1 MGRIHSLI
9 RRLRPRMRFLTLH
22 YAYFTGTCLIS
33 SFILWGAAQPFGS
46 LRYIDA
52 LYLAVSAMTLAG
64 LNTVNLSTLTTF
76 QQLWLFFLIVLGSA
90 IWVSIAVLLTR
101 RRAFEQRFGD
111 IIRAQRLQRRSA
123 RESLQAGPSLSL
135 SRSFRRRGTTS
146 DSFNLRYVPA
156 GSTQAPDR
164 NVVSRQTSGYSF
176 GEQGGGVADLPVA
189 TAAGV
194 EQRQPSG
201 ESAKEKP
208 TASNRKP
215 SVTSTLGSAN
225 PNNRGEENP
234 TRLQRKSS
242 VNSRPTSAN
251 LNSREEYSHL
261 AFASDVLP
269 LREQSS
275 SRYPRPHL
283 LPPYTNYRQRS
294 EPSDCAPRSGEDPA
308 STGHE
313 PLAFLHH
320 VGRNSTF
327 PTLTEEERDKL
338 GGVEYRAVCLL
349 STIVPVYFVAWQF
362 LGGLAV
368 GAYVARNK
376 STVTETNGLA
386 PWWAGFF
393 FAISAFNNS
402 GMSLVDANMV
412 PFRSSTFML
421 ITMGLLILAGNTCY
435 PIFLRWI
442 LYAMLRLLPKHPYF
456 HESRGTL
463 HFLLDH
469 PRRCYTNLF
478 PSPHTWWLLCAVVV
492 LNGIDWVM
500 FEVLNI
506 DNPAVNTIPVGSRVL
521 DGLFQA
527 LCVRNGGFYLVSI
540 SALQLGMQVIYV
552 IMMYISVYPVVITMR
567 NSNVY
572 EERSLGIY
580 ADDLPLASQEPD
592 SQEKNLPGKSP
603 SGRLYFIQQQLRAQ
617 LAYDL
622 WWIALAV
629 IIICIVEAGSFTRD
643 PVTYSAFNI
652 IFETVSAYGTV
663 GISTGLPDQMYSF
676 SGGWHT
682 LSKLVLC
689 AVMLRGRHRGLPVA
703 IDKAILLPGEN
714 LIQAEQEDAH
724 IRLEWTMSRSRS
736 RTMA

>member
-64 LNTVNLSTLTTF
+64 LNTVNLPTLTTF
-76 QQLWLFFLIVLGSA
+76 QQLWLFFLIILGSA

-101 RRAFEQRFGD
+101 RRAFERRFGD
-111 IIRAQRLQRRSA
+111 IIREQRLQRRSA
-123 RESLQAGPSLSL
+123 REPLQAGPSLSL
-135 SRSFRRRGTTS
+135 SRSFRRRGTAS
-146 DSFNLRYVPA
+146 DSLNLRSVPA
-156 GSTQAPDR
+156 GRAQAPDR
-164 NVVSRQTSGYSF
+164 NVVSRQPSSYSSR
-176 GEQGGGVADLPVA
+176 QPGGGTADLPVA

-194 EQRQPSG
+194 EQRQPSR
-201 ESAKEKP
+201 ESAEEKP
-208 TASNRKP
+208 TVLNRKP
-215 SVTSTLGSAN
+215 SVTSTPGSAN
-225 PNNRGEENP
+225 PNNCEEDKP
-234 TRLQRKSS
+234 TRLELKSS
-242 VNSRPTSAN
+242 VNSIPSSAD
-251 LNSREEYSHL
+251 LNNREEYSRL

-269 LREQSS
+269 PREQSS

-283 LPPYTNYRQRS
+283 LPPYTNYRQPS
-294 EPSDCAPRSGEDPA
+294 ELSDRAPRRGQNPDS
-308 STGHE
+308 GHE
-313 PLAFLHH
+313 PLAFLRH

-349 STIVPVYFVAWQF
+349 TIIVPIYFVAWQF

-456 HESRGTL
+456 QESRDTL
-463 HFLLDH
+463 RFLLEH

-478 PSPHTWWLLCAVVV
+478 PSLHTWWLLCAVVV

-552 IMMYISVYPVVITMR
+552 IMMYISVYPLVITMR

-580 ADDLPLASQEPD
+580 ADDMPSASQDPNG
-592 SQEKNLPGKSP
+592 QQKNLPGKTP

-689 AVMLRGRHRGLPVA
+689 VVMLRGRHRGLPVA
-703 IDKAILLPGEN
+703 IDKAILLPGEH
-714 LIQAEQEDAH
+714 LIQAEQEDAY
-724 IRLEWTMSRSRS
+724 IRLERTMSRSRS

>member
-1 MGRIHSLI
+1 SL
-9 RRLRPRMRFLTLH
+9 
-22 YAYFTGTCLIS
+22 
-33 SFILWGAAQPFGS
+33 ILWGAAHPLGS

-52 LYLAVSAMTLAG
+52 LFLAVSAMTLAG
-64 LNTVNLSTLTTF
+64 LNTVNLSTLSTF
-76 QQLWLFFLIVLGSA
+76 QQLLLFFLIILGSA
-90 IWVSIAVLLTR
+90 IWVSIAVLLVR

-111 IIRAQRLQRRSA
+111 IIREQRLQRRSTQG
-123 RESLQAGPSLSL
+123 SLPTGLRLSL
-135 SRSFRRRGTTS
+135 SRSFRRRGTTL
-146 DSFNLRYVPA
+146 DNPNLRSVPT
-156 GSTQAPDR
+156 GNTQAPDC
-164 NVVSRQTSGYSF
+164 NDLSRQPSSHSPR
-176 GEQGGGVADLPVA
+176 ESGGGDVDRPVA

-194 EQRQPSG
+194 EQRQPST
-201 ESAKEKP
+201 ESVESLA
-208 TASNRKP
+208 
-215 SVTSTLGSAN
+215 
-225 PNNRGEENP
+225 
-234 TRLQRKSS
+234 RLDRKSS
-242 VNSRPTSAN
+242 VNSNPSSPNLNNHEEEKPTRLDRKSSNNSTPSYAN
-251 LNSREEYSHL
+251 LNNREEYSRL
-261 AFASDVLP
+261 AFAPDVQP
-269 LREQSS
+269 PREQSS
-275 SRYPRPHL
+275 SRYPRARL
-283 LPPYTNYRQRS
+283 LPPYTNYRR
-294 EPSDCAPRSGEDPA
+294 PSDPADRGPRRGENAA
-308 STGHE
+308 SSGHE
-313 PLAFLHH
+313 PLAFLRH

-327 PTLTEEERDKL
+327 PTLTEEEREKL

-349 STIVPVYFVAWQF
+349 TIIVPVYFVAWQF
-362 LGGLAV
+362 LGGLGVA
-368 GAYVARNK
+368 AYVARNK
-376 STVTETNGLA
+376 STVTETNGLS

-412 PFRSSTFML
+412 PFRSSTYML

-442 LYAMLRLLPKHPYF
+442 LYAMLHLLPKHPYF
-456 HESRGTL
+456 QESRETL
-463 HFLLDH
+463 RFLLDH

-478 PSPHTWWLLCAVVV
+478 PSLHTWWLLCSVVV
-492 LNGIDWVM
+492 LNGIDWVA
-500 FEVLNI
+500 FEVLNV
-506 DNPAVNTIPVGSRVL
+506 DNPAVTAIPLGSRVL

-527 LCVRNGGFYLVSI
+527 LCVRNGGFYVVGI

-580 ADDLPLASQEPD
+580 ADDLPSPWQDPN
-592 SQEKNLPGKSP
+592 SQEKNLAGKTP

-617 LAYDL
+617 LAYDI

-682 LSKLVLC
+682 LSKLILC

-703 IDKAILLPGEN
+703 IDKAILLPGEH

-724 IRLEWTMSRSRS
+724 IRLERTMSRSRT

>member
-1 MGRIHSLI
+1 MSRIHNLI
-9 RRLRPRMRFLTLH
+9 GRHRPRLRFLTLH
-22 YAYFTGTCLIS
+22 YAYFTGTCLVS
-33 SFILWGAAQPFGS
+33 SLILWGAAHPLGS

-64 LNTVNLSTLTTF
+64 LNAVNLSTLNTF
-76 QQLWLFFLIVLGSA
+76 QQLLLFFLIILGSV
-90 IWVSIAVLLTR
+90 IWVSIAVLWVR
-101 RRAFEQRFGD
+101 RRAFEQRFSD
-111 IIRAQRLQRRSA
+111 IIREQRLQRRST
-123 RESLQAGPSLSL
+123 RGSLRSGPSLSL
-135 SRSFRRRGTTS
+135 SRSLRRRETTL
-146 DSFNLRYVPA
+146 DSPNMRPVQTDSP
-156 GSTQAPDR
+156 QAPDR
-164 NVVSRQTSGYSF
+164 NDVSRQISSSSLR
-176 GEQGGGVADLPVA
+176 QPGGRVADRPVA
-189 TAAGV
+189 SAAGV
-194 EQRQPSG
+194 EAPQPSR
-201 ESAKEKP
+201 EDAED
-208 TASNRKP
+208 
-215 SVTSTLGSAN
+215 TSLD
-225 PNNRGEENP
+225 
-234 TRLQRKSS
+234 RKSS
-242 VNSRPTSAN
+242 DTPSSAN
-251 LNSREEYSHL
+251 LNDREEYMRL
-261 AFASDVLP
+261 AFASDVQP
-269 LREQSS
+269 PREQSS
-275 SRYPRPHL
+275 STYPRPRL
-283 LPPYTNYRQRS
+283 LPPYTNYRQSS
-294 EPSDCAPRSGEDPA
+294 EPADPGLIREEDPT
-308 STGHE
+308 SSVHE
-313 PLAFLHH
+313 PLAFLRH

-327 PTLTEEERDKL
+327 PALTEEEREKL

-349 STIVPVYFVAWQF
+349 TVIVPIYLVSWQF

-376 STVTETNGLA
+376 STVTETNGLD

-435 PIFLRWI
+435 PIFLRCI
-442 LYAMLRLLPKHPYF
+442 LYAMRRLLPMHGYF
-456 HESRGTL
+456 REFRETL
-463 HFLLDH
+463 RFLLDH

-478 PSPHTWWLLCAVVV
+478 PAPHTWWLLCSVVV
-492 LNGIDWVM
+492 LNGIDWVA

-506 DNPAVNTIPVGSRVL
+506 DNPAVNTIPLGSRIL

-527 LCVRNGGFYLVSI
+527 LCVRNGGFYVVSI

-580 ADDLPLASQEPD
+580 ADDLPSPSQD
-592 SQEKNLPGKSP
+592 RNGQEKSLPGKKP
-603 SGRLYFIQQQLRAQ
+603 SGRRYFIEQQLRAQ

-622 WWIALAV
+622 WWIAAAV

-663 GISTGLPDQMYSF
+663 GISTGLPDQLFSF

-703 IDKAILLPGEN
+703 IDKAILLPGEH
-714 LIQAEQEDAH
+714 LTQAEREDAH
-724 IRLEWTMSRSRS
+724 IRSERTMSRTRS
-736 RTMA
+736 MV